1 MALPDFDAGRFD
13 ALSFDCYGTLIDW
26 EAGIAA
32 VLSPWARAQGLDLT
46 DEALLTA
53 YSGHEAY
60 AESCHPTD
68 AYPVILARSLRE
80 LGHEL
85 GAQVAEAD
93 AERLA
98 CSVPAWPAFPDSPAA
113 LQALAQRY
121 QLIILSNVGRASLEA
136 SHRRLQVT
144 FTSIL
149 TAEDIGSYKP
159 DPRNFDAL
167 LAEVDRL
174 GVPRDRLLH
183 VAQSLFHDHVP
194 AKEIGLPTV
203 WINRR
208 HDRPGWGATPEPA
221 PGVTPDWEFPTMA
234 AFARAAAGPQ

>member
-1 MALPDFDAGRFD
+1 MAVTNDFDLTRFK

-46 DEALLTA
+46 AEAPRTA
-53 YSGHEAY
+53 YSVHEAY

-98 CSVPAWPAFPDSPAA
+98 CSVPARPALP
-113 LQALAQRY
+113 
-121 QLIILSNVGRASLEA
+121 
-136 SHRRLQVT
+136 
-144 FTSIL
+144 
-149 TAEDIGSYKP
+149 GS
-159 DPRNFDAL
+159 
-167 LAEVDRL
+167 
-174 GVPRDRLLH
+174 
-183 VAQSLFHDHVP
+183 
-194 AKEIGLPTV
+194 
-203 WINRR
+203 
-208 HDRPGWGATPEPA
+208 
-221 PGVTPDWEFPTMA
+221 
-234 AFARAAAGPQ
+234 